1 MLSNNEMAVNT
12 AIINEKALGFVA
24 INNDNC
30 DNNNDVFYIN
40 FDRNDAVSPRS
51 NEDDQLNIN
60 IYRYK
65 FTQEFMDA
73 LLQFSKIHQYDDR
86 KVFKDAWNIWVEE
99 NSDLVQ
105 NEVQRLTGLNYEGDI
120 LDKMF
125 KSARYYFRKKSSTKP
140 EPKDRRQ
147 YLSVQ
152 KELLDAMDQHITE
165 NIKQDDYK
173 PSEGFVDFCE
183 KYVELLKDEVMQ
195 LVTNY
200 GVTDFMLIQEKIK
213 KTYKNRY
220 FMVVSK

>member
-1 MLSNNEMAVNT
+1 
-12 AIINEKALGFVA
+12 
-24 INNDNC
+24 
-30 DNNNDVFYIN
+30 
-40 FDRNDAVSPRS
+40 
-51 NEDDQLNIN
+51 
-60 IYRYK
+60 
-65 FTQEFMDA
+65 MDA

-86 KVFKDAWNIWVEE
+86 KVFKDAWNIWLEE